1 MTQPS
6 SLRGLHLFVGA
17 TGLIAFALQGQLMVH
32 VIGVQTLP
40 DGERMMY
47 RTSHLYLML
56 VCVINIVWA
65 ASYRST
71 ENQSQW
77 QSLVQL
83 LISLVFLV
91 APLLVGAS
99 FFFESSD
106 SQLERP
112 IAEYTLFAIFGSG
125 VVMVLIELKQRLL
138 R

>member
-1 MTQPS
+1 
-6 SLRGLHLFVGA
+6 
-17 TGLIAFALQGQLMVH
+17 MVH

-56 VCVINIVWA
+56 VCVINILWA
-65 ASYRST
+65 ASFRST
-71 ENQSQW
+71 ENQPQW
-77 QSLVQL
+77 QRLLQR

-91 APLLVGAS
+91 APVLVGAS

-106 SQLERP
+106 PQLERP
-112 IAEYTLFAIFGSG
+112 MTEYTLFAVFGSG
-125 VVMVLIELKQRLL
+125 VIMVLIELKQRLL